1 MAEWLQLQQPEKTKP
16 APEVPSDD
24 VQGAWVAVQR
34 AAARLQDAVEQEL
47 KAAGLPPLAWY
58 SVLWALERG
67 GPRRPRD
74 LGESLFLER
83 YSVSRLLDRIEA
95 EGLIE
100 KRECPED
107 ARGHL
112 VSITEAGKAVRL
124 DMWRIHAPVMA
135 ETMPIS
141 DADARKLKAALDKLG

>member
-1 MAEWLQLQQPEKTKP
+1 MDRWLHLQQHEEEKCG
-16 APEVPSDD
+16 EIVPSDD
-24 VQGAWVAVQR
+24 VQSAWVSVQR
-34 AAARLQDAVEQEL
+34 AAARLQDAIETKL

-58 SVLWALERG
+58 SVLWSLERG
-67 GPRRPRD
+67 GPQRPRD

-95 EGLIE
+95 DGLIE

-112 VSITEAGKAVRL
+112 ISVTEAGKATRL
-124 DMWRIHAPVMA
+124 KMWKIHGPAMA
-135 ETMPIS
+135 ETMPVT
-141 DADARKLKAALDKLG
+141 DPDARKLKAALDKLG